1 MIYSVKTDIKLYF
14 IILCLSTTISCDSS
28 DAVQVWHKG
37 NLHTHSLWSDGD
49 DFPEMIIDGYKNND
63 YQFIAI
69 SDHNTLADTQYW
81 YGLTEKDIQNRT
93 LDKYLQSFGE
103 DWVETKVDSSVTSVR
118 LKTFDEY
125 RSKLE
130 EKGTFLIIRSEEV
143 TSSFEKNPIHINVT
157 NIQKKIDPVK
167 GTSVVDVMQKTLDL
181 VKAQRKKLG
190 IPMFAHINH
199 PNFGYGVSTNDLK
212 KLNGERFFEVYNGHP
227 QVNNEGNDMFDS
239 TEIMWDLINIHYY
252 QQGKPLLLGIATDDS
267 HNYHD
272 FSEKN
277 SNTGRGWVM
286 VDSKEL
292 NTASLINAME
302 KGDFYAS
309 TGVYLKS
316 IKKTSRELTIE
327 IDAENG
333 VNYELIFLGYKEGSE
348 MVKELK
354 RVNGAK
360 ANYVFQEEDIFVR
373 VKVISNEPKDS
384 PDGTNE
390 LKQAWV
396 QPILI
401 KG

>member
-49 DFPEMIIDGYKNND
+49 DFPEMIIDWYKNND

-333 VNYELIFLGYKEGSE
+333 VNYELIFSGYKEGSE